1 MVLRITKRVIS
12 KLKAIRIR
20 ARISKLIRVRILT
33 RVILL
38 QTKSGKGDQSIFKD
52 STLSAKE
59 IKNGVK
65 LTMTR
70 LNSSRQIFREKR
82 KML

>member
-1 MVLRITKRVIS
+1 MVQRITKRVIS
-12 KLKAIRIR
+12 KLRAIRIQ
-20 ARISKLIRVRILT
+20 ARISKPIRVRILT

-52 STLSAKE
+52 STLSAKV
-59 IKNGVK
+59 IKNGVR
-65 LTMTR
+65 LITIR
-70 LNSSRQIFREKR
+70 LNSSRQISREKR

>member
-1 MVLRITKRVIS
+1 MAQRITKRVIS
-12 KLKAIRIR
+12 KLRAIRIR

-38 QTKSGKGDQSIFKD
+38 QTKSEKGDQSIFKD
-52 STLSAKE
+52 STLSVKE
-59 IKNGVK
+59 IKNGVR
-65 LTMTR
+65 LTTIR
-70 LNSSRQIFREKR
+70 LNSSRQISRGKR

>member
-1 MVLRITKRVIS
+1 MVQRITKRVIS
-12 KLKAIRIR
+12 KLRAIRIR

-38 QTKSGKGDQSIFKD
+38 QTKSEKGDQSIFRD
-52 STLSAKE
+52 STLSVKE
-59 IKNGVK
+59 IKNGVR
-65 LTMTR
+65 LTTIR
-70 LNSSRQIFREKR
+70 LNSSRLIFREKR